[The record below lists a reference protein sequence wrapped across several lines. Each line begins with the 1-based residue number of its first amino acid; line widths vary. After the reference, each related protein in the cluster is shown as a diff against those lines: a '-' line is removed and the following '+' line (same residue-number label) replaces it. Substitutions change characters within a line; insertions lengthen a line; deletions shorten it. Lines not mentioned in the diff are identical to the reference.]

1 MRRLGLLLALMI
13 SLALVAC
20 SNVAPTG
27 DSASDADSA
36 QNQLPAFANYSQTD
50 ADSVKD
56 ALTRALQ
63 AGSLGTGNLIA
74 VGLIERL
81 NTMADCLGNVGAI
94 AGRVYT
100 SINPPVAG
108 LLVVINNETLT
119 NNFMQCA
126 FNPGVEAQQEG
137 RQALQPCAK
146 AGAYTDNG
154 VSYSYIYAATDI
166 SMCST
171 FDGWL
176 ATKQP

>member
-1 MRRLGLLLALMI
+1 MRRLVVFAILMI
-13 SLALVAC
+13 GIIVAAC
-20 SNVAPTG
+20 TNIAPTG
-27 DSASDADSA
+27 DRASDADSA
-36 QNQLPAFANYSQTD
+36 QNQLPAFANYTQTD
-50 ADSVKD
+50 ASNIKD

-74 VGLIERL
+74 AGLLERL
-81 NTMADCLGNVGAI
+81 NTTADCLGNVGAI

-119 NNFMQCA
+119 NNFLQCVL
-126 FNPGVEAQQEG
+126 NPGLQSQES
-137 RQALQPCAK
+137 RQVLQPCAK
-146 AGAYTDNG
+146 AGSYTDNG
-154 VSYSYIYAATDI
+154 VAYSYVYAATDV